1 MRGRQNRLGHL
12 PSLLMRESVSPAR
25 QSWKPFSAS
34 LRPHPHES
42 RTATLCDEFVVLVV
56 GAVMKL
62 DDSRTGPRF
71 RFALAEDLG
80 GCMQRVALEYGM
92 GKFHVAHPEIGDR
105 RADGE
110 ITHRH
115 ADHQSER
122 EQRVHQRLA
131 PLGLLLAKMP
141 VD

>member
-42 RTATLCDEFVVLVV
+42 RTATLCDEFVVLVI

-62 DDSRTGPRF
+62 DDSRLPRTSVVACSVSPSNTGWGNFTSLIP
-71 RFALAEDLG
+71 
-80 GCMQRVALEYGM
+80 
-92 GKFHVAHPEIGDR
+92 
-105 RADGE
+105 
-110 ITHRH
+110 
-115 ADHQSER
+115 
-122 EQRVHQRLA
+122 RLA
-131 PLGLLLAKMP
+131 IVVPTVRSLTDMP
-141 VD
+141 IISPSVNSEFING